1 MEVSWTVLLI
11 IIGGAV
17 VTFIPRVIPIMILS
31 RMKLSEGVQ
40 KWLYFVPIAILAA
53 IVGQELFIQNNEISL
68 SLNKELLAAIVT
80 VFIAISTRS
89 LLWTVI
95 SGVTAFVLVRWLF
108 SL

>member
-1 MEVSWTVLLI
+1 MEVSWNVLLI
-11 IIGGAV
+11 IIVGSV
-17 VTFIPRVIPIMILS
+17 VTFIPRVMPIMVLS

-53 IVGQELFIQNNEISL
+53 IVGQELFIKNNEVNL
-68 SLNKELLAAIVT
+68 LLNKELLAAIVT
-80 VFIAISTRS
+80 IIFAISTRS

-108 SL
+108 S

>member
-95 SGVTAFVLVRWLF
+95 TGVTAFVLVRWLF